1 MIRGLLAAAGMLVTA
16 MAAPPA
22 MALSAQ
28 VNIVFFFEDSDE
40 LASDGT
46 PAIERVVAEYR
57 RQPFKMFI
65 RGYTDRTGSAAY
77 NQRLSERRAKIVAD
91 ALARL
96 GVSRSDMVVS
106 GRGENDNRV
115 PTGLGM
121 PEPQN
126 RRVEIRG
133 Q

>member
-1 MIRGLLAAAGMLVTA
+1 MTPSLW
-16 MAAPPA
+16 
-22 MALSAQ
+22 
-28 VNIVFFFEDSDE
+28 IVFFYEDSDE
-40 LASDGT
+40 VAADGT

-57 RQPFKMFI
+57 KQPFQMFI
-65 RGYTDRTGSAAY
+65 RGYTDRTGPPAY
-77 NQRLSERRAKIVAD
+77 DLQLSQRRAEIVAG

-115 PTGLGM
+115 PTAPGV

-126 RRVEIRG
+126 RRVEITLE
-133 Q
+133 